1 MNHKKECGR
10 KGIVNRNDS
19 LVSCSSLSQ
28 PTITIKQSN
37 NSLSSHLSLPT
48 SPTLPTSCG
57 VILSESDLLSLTT
70 SLDHN
75 IGSISTISPS
85 ALHITNDNS
94 LGTGD
99 GSDTFSAV
107 LSGINTNANSAQV
120 IHTSN
125 SGTTSQTLGLP
136 VSLINSLVSTPF
148 LVQTSNSNN
157 TACNTTSVTLP
168 SNFVL
173 NLTNTIPNNSSIPI
187 SAIPSTNLTSITQ
200 SLTPSKFNSVN
211 TSSVTIPS
219 ALKVKDPQNKAN
231 NQQKKQLDAAIH
243 VLPSSDLK
251 ASTHK
256 TRKRINKNETNSTSN
271 PSSPKRS
278 AKLKC
283 TFCDRKS

>member
-1 MNHKKECGR
+1 
-10 KGIVNRNDS
+10 
-19 LVSCSSLSQ
+19 
-28 PTITIKQSN
+28 
-37 NSLSSHLSLPT
+37 LSSHLSLPT
-48 SPTLPTSCG
+48 SPTLPTIASG

-107 LSGINTNANSAQV
+107 LSGISTNANSAQV

-125 SGTTSQTLGLP
+125 SGTSQTLGLP
-136 VSLINSLVSTPF
+136 VSLINNLVSTPF
-148 LVQTSNSNN
+148 LVQTSNNSNN
-157 TACNTTSVTLP
+157 TTCNTTSVTLP

-173 NLTNTIPNNSSIPI
+173 NLTNAIPNNSSVPV
-187 SAIPSTNLTSITQ
+187 SAISSANLTSITQ

-211 TSSVTIPS
+211 TTAVTIPS

-256 TRKRINKNETNSTSN
+256 TRKRINKNETSLTLN

-283 TFCDRKS
+283 TFCDRKSS